1 MSYSIFSEVVFNSS
15 ISENMDLQLN
25 VSVDEFVSKK
35 ATNKLEQQT
44 KVINFLLKEWIFF
57 SCFFF
62 FFFFFLHFSATKRCT
77 LWYLIRIFLTK
88 IYTLFSLSIGTS
100 YN

>member
-15 ISENMDLQLN
+15 VSENMDLQLN

-57 SCFFF
+57 FLCVFFF
-62 FFFFFLHFSATKRCT
+62 FFFFAFQCNKKMHFVV
-77 LWYLIRIFLTK
+77 
-88 IYTLFSLSIGTS
+88 S
-100 YN
+100 Y